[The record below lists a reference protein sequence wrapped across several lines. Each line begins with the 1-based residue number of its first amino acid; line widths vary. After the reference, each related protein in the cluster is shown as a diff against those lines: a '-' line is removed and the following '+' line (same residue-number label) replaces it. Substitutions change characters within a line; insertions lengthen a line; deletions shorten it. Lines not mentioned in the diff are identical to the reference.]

1 MDEEKV
7 YYTIILRHDTS
18 TNWMMN
24 NPILALSEYGVEDD
38 THRVKRGDGQ
48 SNWADLPYEHFGL
61 EYLVTFENLL
71 GEVEDNEAL
80 KEAFNGKVDKNI
92 FTENANGIIENI
104 TLTEEEGFICKIMRL
119 TKDVVTGSAR
129 NSYLRIKSKDNSI
142 QGLYSIDD
150 EGIRILNLQSYSHIN
165 DYEPGKI
172 YYINELCYVDNKL
185 YRALDDGFTAEENF
199 TKAHW
204 VLLASLHS
212 NDIKYNHL
220 RSGLEADNVKDA
232 LDELQDL
239 DSQKVK
245 KTNRENKV
253 YGTDQFGE
261 QFLYNKD
268 DLRTVD
274 TVNHIQADASKNIQI
289 DSDQI
294 NYSDANP
301 ENGTIRQVLDSKVDK
316 TVAGRGAKIVRDVQF
331 EYNDQTGHIVL
342 REDKFSL
349 EDGSSAT
356 EEREIDVVSEQELEN
371 NVETLNTRITN
382 EVSTLNERID
392 NEVDTLNDRVTN
404 EVSTLNTRITNEVQ
418 TLNETIDRK
427 ETALYNKIQEEHD
440 EINDRV
446 DEEVVTLND
455 RISSEVT
462 TLNNTINTKEAALQ
476 AQIDTNA
483 SEIERVETERTA
495 EDERIEQESK
505 DRDTAL
511 GGRIDDAITD
521 YTNKIN
527 NAVDDL
533 NNRIDEEVSTL
544 NDTIDEEVEIL
555 NTTIETKESDL
566 YDKIAEEKAALNLR
580 IDNEV
585 ATLNTTI
592 NTKDAAM
599 DAKKI
604 DKDISTLIVTD
615 VVAASQSQEPTIKI
629 IQKNTTTK
637 ESVIH
642 HLHFRA
648 QGNIITSFLD
658 GDHIVIDSTA
668 IDTIDTQ
675 QNTRL
680 TNAESR
686 LDAHDTS
693 IGSLFEHDVNHDRE
707 IAANAAQIA
716 NHETRLLAAENDID
730 NLETG
735 LDNEITNRTT
745 ADTNLSTRIADN
757 AVRIANNTQAIRD
770 NAESIDNLAQALEEN
785 IEALTNAK
793 ADKDFAE
800 DSNNKVVG
808 KLESDA
814 ITGSELFNL
823 KETMVSPVDGSSSIE
838 RIKIIS
844 SDGTVVATRGNDG
857 TIDLA
862 TNLDTDV
869 NYFVTTEIISTTI
882 AAETTLDMT
891 KLTPTDKTDV
901 ELQDIISDP
910 EGTWGR
916 VKSINTQND
925 TCVVITFKKHA
936 QAVWGT
942 IKGTLADQT
951 DLKTALDNL
960 AEDISDEATARS
972 NADTTLQN
980 NIDAEELARQQADS
994 DLQDAIDGVAQ
1005 DLTDEVTAR
1014 GVAEGILQDN
1024 IDGVASDLTDEVTA
1038 RQNADSDLQDAI
1050 DAEELARQ
1058 NADNTKVDKVSS
1070 VNKVYGTDNNGNQ
1083 TTFNK
1088 SDFGIVDTVNNV
1100 SVDTNTKNVTID
1112 AGDIL
1117 LDKESEYS
1125 ETLRSIVSD
1134 LLIDVIH
1141 HIQRYVTDKEY
1152 EPTGTYT
1159 DDRFVTFE
1167 RDDGIILMA
1176 KVVRTFT
1183 ATTQEATD
1191 YEAFIADVEA
1201 GNLKLIGI
1209 PEQDGLDPQEQEAE
1223 EVMEILNQVEG
1234 VQDTYEGLGGT
1245 EAEVEGI
1252 LDEILGNE

>member
-1 MDEEKV
+1 M
-7 YYTIILRHDTS
+7 
-18 TNWMMN
+18 
-24 NPILALSEYGVEDD
+24 
-38 THRVKRGDGQ
+38 
-48 SNWADLPYEHFGL
+48 SNLEH
-61 EYLVTFENLL
+61 YFENLL
-71 GEVEDNEAL
+71 YHG
-80 KEAFNGKVDKNI
+80 
-92 FTENANGIIENI
+92 
-104 TLTEEEGFICKIMRL
+104 R
-119 TKDVVTGSAR
+119 DV
-129 NSYLRIKSKDNSI
+129 
-142 QGLYSIDD
+142 
-150 EGIRILNLQSYSHIN
+150 
-165 DYEPGKI
+165 
-172 YYINELCYVDNKL
+172 
-185 YRALDDGFTAEENF
+185 
-199 TKAHW
+199 
-204 VLLASLHS
+204 
-212 NDIKYNHL
+212 
-220 RSGLEADNVKDA
+220 
-232 LDELQDL
+232 
-239 DSQKVK
+239 
-245 KTNRENKV
+245 
-253 YGTDQFGE
+253 
-261 QFLYNKD
+261 
-268 DLRTVD
+268 
-274 TVNHIQADASKNIQI
+274 QADVNKNIQI

-511 GGRIDDAITD
+511 GGRIDGAITD

-555 NTTIETKESDL
+555 NTTIEAKESDL

-844 SDGTVVATRGNDG
+844 SDGTVVATRNNDG

-925 TCVVITFKKHA
+925 TCVVVTFKKHA

-972 NADTTLQN
+972 NADDTLQD
-980 NIDAEELARQQADS
+980 NIDAEEQAR
-994 DLQDAIDGVAQ
+994 
-1005 DLTDEVTAR
+1005 
-1014 GVAEGILQDN
+1014 
-1024 IDGVASDLTDEVTA
+1024 
-1038 RQNADSDLQDAI
+1038 I
-1050 DAEELARQ
+1050 DADTTLDTNKLDKDFLDDTIWAGGSAYIDKAIITGDITVRTGSSGTNDPNLTIQSWVINPKTNKGGARDRILMSFDNSIIRKGTSPGDSSRLQPSYNVYGVNAENVRFDADTSGLSSNYLASAVRELKGLDDVKVVQ
-1058 NADNTKVDKVSS
+1058 TSSAD
-1070 VNKVYGTDNNGNQ
+1070 KVYGTDNNGNQ
-1083 TTFNK
+1083 TTYDKN
-1088 SDFGIVDTVNNV
+1088 DFGVVDTVNNV

-1112 AGDIL
+1112 AGDIT
-1117 LDKESEYS
+1117 LDKTAATPED
-1125 ETLRSIVSD
+1125 LRSIIENLRSVIEN
-1134 LLIDVIH
+1134 LVIDITN
-1141 HIQRYVTDKEY
+1141 HIQSYVPDTEYTASGTYVTEK
-1152 EPTGTYT
+1152 
-1159 DDRFVTFE
+1159 FVTFE
-1167 RDDGIILMA
+1167 RDDGVILMA

-1209 PEQDGLDPQEQEAE
+1209 PEQDGSDPQEQEAE